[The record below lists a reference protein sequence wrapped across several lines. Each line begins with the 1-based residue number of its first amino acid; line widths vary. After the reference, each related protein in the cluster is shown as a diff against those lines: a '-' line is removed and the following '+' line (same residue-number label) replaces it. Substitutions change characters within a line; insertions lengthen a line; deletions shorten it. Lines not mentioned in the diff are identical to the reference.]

1 MSKIKEINILTT
13 DRNWWKLMVN
23 DISAAK
29 DETIANVILAQ
40 KSVSAGIW
48 IEADDADD
56 TDYIGEQMCI
66 NTANIIAIEVVRES
80 EEEAEQ

>member
-40 KSVSAGIW
+40 TSVPASIW
-48 IEADDADD
+48 FETGDIVRLSN
-56 TDYIGEQMCI
+56 QMCV

-80 EEEAEQ
+80 EEE